1 MWKTAIGKKDGW
13 KQELHVANRVRSMP
27 TDGGM
32 KSMSTDGGKMS
43 RQDQV
48 QVQDGG

>member
-1 MWKTAIGKKDGW
+1 MSKKASGKKDGW
-13 KQELHVANRVRSMP
+13 KQERRIANRVKSMP

-32 KSMSTDGGKMS
+32 KMITDGGKMS

-48 QVQDGG
+48 PSSGCK